1 MPITPATFDYFR
13 QLVVQRSAIV
23 LEPGKEYLVESRL
36 TGLARSSGFASVDE
50 LARQLIR
57 TPFDSLHRRAVE
69 EMTTNETSFFRDIH
83 PFDAIRKHVMPELL
97 KRRAVEQ
104 RLNIWCAACST
115 GQEPYSISMILR
127 EHFPQLRNWKVS
139 ILATD
144 ISTQVLSRARSGR
157 YSQLEVNR
165 GLPAPLMVR
174 YFTKDGTEWVLKED
188 IRQMV
193 EYRELNLAERWIG
206 LPQFDV
212 IFMRNV
218 LIYFDVAMKKDILGK
233 IRQVMRPD
241 GWFFLG
247 NAETTMALDER
258 FERAQL
264 DKAVSYRMA
273 GAGARREH
281 AGI

>member
-1 MPITPATFDYFR
+1 MAISPATFDYFR
-13 QLVVQRSAIV
+13 QLVQQRSAIV

-36 TGLARSSGFASVDE
+36 AGLARNNGFTNVDE

-57 TPFDSLHRRAVE
+57 SPFDSLHRRVVE
-69 EMTTNETSFFRDIH
+69 EMTTNETSFFRDIY
-83 PFDAIRKHVMPELL
+83 PFDALRKQVIPELL
-97 KRRAVEQ
+97 QRRANDQ
-104 RLNIWCAACST
+104 RLNIWCAASST
-115 GQEPYSISMILR
+115 GQEPYSIAMILR
-127 EHFPQLRNWKVS
+127 ENFPQLRNWKVN

-144 ISTQVLSRARSGR
+144 ISTQVLARARSGR

-174 YFTKDGTEWVLKED
+174 YFTKDGTEWVLKDD

-193 EYRELNLAERWIG
+193 EFRELNLAERWIG

-212 IFMRNV
+212 VFMRNV
-218 LIYFDVAMKKDILGK
+218 LIYFDVQMKKDILAK

-247 NAETTMALDER
+247 NAETTMALDEN
-258 FERAQL
+258 FERSQV
-264 DKAVSYRMA
+264 DKAVSYRLA
-273 GAGARREH
+273 SARREH
-281 AGI
+281 AGV